1 MKIAHS
7 HLFHHRKNGSDEGRE
22 GGQDSKVRMVRH
34 NIGQVMKAQVSDPPK
49 KWEDTNIIE
58 KSIELDMGEK
68 DLLFWLNV
76 FAYASIFIVI
86 NWGWEKS

>member
-1 MKIAHS
+1 
-7 HLFHHRKNGSDEGRE
+7 
-22 GGQDSKVRMVRH
+22 
-34 NIGQVMKAQVSDPPK
+34 MKAQVSDPPK

-68 DLLFWLNV
+68 ELLFWLNV

-86 NWGWEKS
+86 N